1 MRATL
6 RSRALSIHDGSRT
19 TTIPA
24 LVTASAPAEFSQA
37 VPPQSATLSN
47 TESKTLVFRGLQNMP
62 QDMLRGVTYDM
73 RGSASQNPTRALG
86 ARPGEVRTFAVKALV
101 TDEVLHPFG
110 KVQPLLIGLI
120 LPGPTT
126 SGRSHCADCRLPRT
140 RTCGAPRPPRSFLV
154 TPPPSDPHVRG
165 APHHQQIVHTCT
177 IMDT

>member
-1 MRATL
+1 MTGRARRQSQL
-6 RSRALSIHDGSRT
+6 WSPRQHPPSSRRQFPHNLARSFA
-19 TTIPA
+19 
-24 LVTASAPAEFSQA
+24 
-37 VPPQSATLSN
+37 ATLSN
-47 TESKTLVFRGLQNMP
+47 TESKTLVFRGLQNMS
-62 QDMLRGVTYDM
+62 QDILRGVTCDM
-73 RGSASQNPTRALG
+73 RGSASRNPTRGLG

-101 TDEVLHPFG
+101 TDEVLRLFG
-110 KVQPLLIGLI
+110 TVQPVLIGLI

-126 SGRSHCADCRLPRT
+126 SGRSHCAERGVPRT

>member
-1 MRATL
+1 MHYRSMTGRARRQSQPWSPRQHPPSSRRQFPHNL
-6 RSRALSIHDGSRT
+6 ARSFA
-19 TTIPA
+19 
-24 LVTASAPAEFSQA
+24 
-37 VPPQSATLSN
+37 ATLSN